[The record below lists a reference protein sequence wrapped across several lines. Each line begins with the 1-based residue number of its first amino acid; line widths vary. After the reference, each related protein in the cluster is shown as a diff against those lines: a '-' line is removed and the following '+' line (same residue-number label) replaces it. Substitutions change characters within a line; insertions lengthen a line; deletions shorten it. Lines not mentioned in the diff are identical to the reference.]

1 MWGSESRGVNGWGRK
16 LSRGPKSLG
25 RRTRVLH
32 APVPQQALCALEL
45 ADRLR
50 LTVTSDTKAMLD
62 GGKSDSSGKGGSG
75 GKGVNRFE
83 PYDYGKGKGKGKGKD
98 KGKDKGMSIGKG
110 KSKGVGKGGT
120 AEGQVCSVHLCVAPA
135 AASAAAPLGVESS
148 RCDRS

>member
-1 MWGSESRGVNGWGRK
+1 
-16 LSRGPKSLG
+16 
-25 RRTRVLH
+25 
-32 APVPQQALCALEL
+32 
-45 ADRLR
+45 
-50 LTVTSDTKAMLD
+50 MLD

-120 AEGQVCSVHLCVAPA
+120 AEGQVCSVRLCVAPA